1 MVMHYN
7 FIDIV
12 IKRSSLEKIK
22 QGLSSEF
29 ISEYKVEEGH
39 YDENLIIIRGGMSD
53 DAANDAIKNLTI
65 KYNLVHMKNNFAIDV
80 VCVWIGEI
88 YGDCVWLKSGQL
100 KEDIKIGN
108 NVFPKNLPYYEYIND
123 DKI

>member
-7 FIDIV
+7 FINIV

-39 YDENLIIIRGGMSD
+39 YDENFIIIRGGMSY
-53 DAANDAIKNLTI
+53 DAANYKINALTK
-65 KYNLVHMKNNFAIDV
+65 KYNLVHMKNNFAIDM
-80 VCVWIGEI
+80 VCVCPGINFGN
-88 YGDCVWLKSGQL
+88 CVWLKSGQL